1 MAYLT
6 RAQVDQ
12 LGLRACGEDV
22 LISDR
27 CALHGAEHISIG
39 NHVRIDDF
47 AIITAR
53 AEVRIGSHVHVA
65 AGVFVSG
72 QFGVTLFDFSGLS
85 PHVVVLSGND
95 DFSGATLTG
104 PTIPQRFRGISG
116 GPVTIGRHVIVGAG
130 SVVLS
135 NLTVGD
141 GTTIG
146 ALSLVNRSLDPWS
159 IYAGVPTRFIRKRSR
174 NLLQLEAQLLA
185 ERDES

>member
-1 MAYLT
+1 MAFLS
-6 RAQVDQ
+6 RNELAR
-12 LGLRACGEDV
+12 LSFKGCGEDV

-27 CALHGAEHISIG
+27 CAIHGAEHISIG

-53 AEVRIGSHVHVA
+53 ADVRIGSNVHIA
-65 AGVFVSG
+65 AGVFLSG
-72 QFGVTLFDFSGLS
+72 QFGVTLSDFSGLS

-95 DFSGATLTG
+95 DFSGATLSG
-104 PTIPQRFRGISG
+104 PTIPQRFRGIRG
-116 GPVTIGRHVIVGAG
+116 GQVSIGRHVIVGAG

-141 GTTIG
+141 GAAVG
-146 ALSLVNRSLDPWS
+146 ALSLVDRSLDPWG
-159 IYAGVPTRFIRKRSR
+159 IYAGVPARFIRKRSR

-185 ERDES
+185 EAGD